1 MQRLTLVFLVLLG
14 LLTSLPAQDDETQI
28 RQKDGAWWVYYI
40 LPAGQGHGGIL
51 IVSYKYTVTKTGKTV
66 KETKEVREG
75 QGVMVGKVTDVTKP
89 IVTGSENKVLITDPA
104 HAK

>member
-1 MQRLTLVFLVLLG
+1 MQRLTLILLVLLG
-14 LLTSLPAQDDETQI
+14 LLTSLPAQDNDIQI
-28 RQKDGAWWVYYI
+28 KQKDGGWWVYYI
-40 LPAGQGHGGIL
+40 LPAGQGHGGVL

-75 QGVMVGKVTDVTKP
+75 QGVMVGKITDVTEP